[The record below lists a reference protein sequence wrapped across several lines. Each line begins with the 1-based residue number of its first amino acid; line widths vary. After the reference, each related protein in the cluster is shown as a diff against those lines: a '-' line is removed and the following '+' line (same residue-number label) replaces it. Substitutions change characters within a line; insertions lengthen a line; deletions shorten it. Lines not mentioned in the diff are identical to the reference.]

1 MASASFLAITIENTP
16 RRRNSAAGSSL
27 PLRIRNRF
35 SRLREAFRAFQYR
48 VAQEKRIFGTD
59 GVRGVANVEPV
70 TAETALKLGRAAAHV
85 FTQLNPRTI
94 PEGTR
99 PKIVLGKDTR
109 LSGYML
115 ENALVAGITSLGVD
129 VLIIGPLPTPGV
141 AYITRSLRADAGIVL
156 SASHNSYEDNGIKF
170 FRHDGYK
177 LDDQIEERIERLV
190 FTGEVDSIR
199 PTAGKIGRA
208 ARIDDAL
215 GRYVEFAKAS
225 FPRKMSLEEL
235 RVAVDVANG
244 AAYKSTPC
252 ILRELGAEV
261 IVAHNEP
268 NGMNINADCGSTHPQ
283 EIQRLVREA
292 GAHVGITHDGDADRA
307 LLCDENGEI
316 VDGDEILAIAALDL
330 LRAGQLRENTLV
342 ATVMSNFGLDE
353 TLAAHKGKVV
363 RTKVGDR
370 YVLEE
375 MMARNLILG
384 GEQSGH
390 IIFRDFTTTGDGIIS
405 ALQVLRIMHAT
416 GQPLSKLKT
425 CLKKYPQAQRNL
437 RVKAKPPIDQLRE
450 VVKLRDE
457 VERELAGKG
466 RVLLRYSGTEPKIRL
481 LIEGRE
487 LDKIDKQANRIA
499 DAIQSAIGAN

>member
-1 MASASFLAITIENTP
+1 MPID
-16 RRRNSAAGSSL
+16 
-27 PLRIRNRF
+27 F
-35 SRLREAFRAFQYR
+35 SRLREAVRAFQYR

-156 SASHNSYEDNGIKF
+156 SASHNPYEDNGIKF

-261 IVAHNEP
+261 VVVHNEP
-268 NGMNINADCGSTHPQ
+268 NGMNINANCGSTHPQ
-283 EIQRLVREA
+283 EIQRLVRES

-375 MMARNLILG
+375 MMAQNLILG

-416 GQPLSKLKT
+416 GQPLSKLKS

-437 RVKAKPPIDQLRE
+437 KVKAKPPIDELRE

>member
-1 MASASFLAITIENTP
+1 MT
-16 RRRNSAAGSSL
+16 
-27 PLRIRNRF
+27 
-35 SRLREAFRAFQYR
+35 Q
-48 VAQEKRIFGTD
+48 QKKIFGTD

-70 TAETALKLGRAAAHV
+70 TAETALKLGRAAAFV
-85 FTQLNPRTI
+85 FAELNPRRT
-94 PEGTR
+94 PAAAR

-129 VLIIGPLPTPGV
+129 VLVIGPLPTPGV

-156 SASHNSYEDNGIKF
+156 SASHNAYQDNGIKF
-170 FRHDGYK
+170 FRHDGNK
-177 LDDQIEERIERLV
+177 LDDQVEEKIEQLV
-190 FTGEVDSIR
+190 FTGEIDSIR
-199 PTAGKIGRA
+199 PTANKIGRA
-208 ARIDDAL
+208 TRIDDAL

-225 FPRKMSLEEL
+225 FPRGMSLEEM

-252 ILRELGAEV
+252 VLRELGADV
-261 IVAHNEP
+261 VVAHNQP
-268 NGMNINADCGSTHPQ
+268 NGMNINDGCGSTHPE
-283 EIQRLVREA
+283 EIQRIVEVS
-292 GAHVGITHDGDADRA
+292 GADVGITHDGDADRV

-316 VDGDEILAIAALDL
+316 VDGDEILAIASLDFL
-330 LRAGQLRENTLV
+330 GAGRLEQNTVV

-353 TLAAHKGKVV
+353 TLAAKGGKVI

-370 YVLEE
+370 YVIEE
-375 MMARNLILG
+375 MVQRKLNLG

-405 ALQVLRIMHAT
+405 ALQILRIMHQI
-416 GQPLSKLKT
+416 GQPLGKLKA

-437 RVKAKPPIDQLRE
+437 
-450 VVKLRDE
+450 VVKEKPALS
-457 VERELAGKG
+457 ELSTVMKLVNEAEKELSGKG

-487 LDKIDKQANRIA
+487 FDQIDRQANRIA
-499 DAIQSAIGAN
+499 DAIQSAIGVN

>member
-1 MASASFLAITIENTP
+1 MTQA
-16 RRRNSAAGSSL
+16 
-27 PLRIRNRF
+27 
-35 SRLREAFRAFQYR
+35 
-48 VAQEKRIFGTD
+48 KKIFGTD

-94 PEGTR
+94 PEGAR

-141 AYITRSLRADAGIVL
+141 AYITRALRADAGIVL

-177 LDDQIEERIERLV
+177 LDDQVEQRIEQLV
-190 FTGEVDSIR
+190 FAGEVDSIR

-208 ARIDDAL
+208 ARIDDAV

-225 FPRKMSLEEL
+225 FSRGMSLEEM

-252 ILRELGAEV
+252 VLRELGAEV
-261 IVAHNEP
+261 IIAHNEP
-268 NGMNINADCGSTHPQ
+268 NGMNINAQCGSTHPR
-283 EIQRLVREA
+283 EIQRLVKES
-292 GAHVGITHDGDADRA
+292 GADIGITHDGDGDRV

-316 VDGDEILAIAALDL
+316 VDGDEILAIASIDL
-330 LRAGQLRENTLV
+330 LRAGRLEQNTLV

-353 TLAAHKGKVV
+353 TLAAHGGKVV

-370 YVLEE
+370 YVIEE
-375 MMARNLILG
+375 MISRKLNLG

-405 ALQVLRIMHAT
+405 ALQILRIMHKT
-416 GQPLSKLKT
+416 GEPLSKLKT

-437 RVKAKPPIDQLRE
+437 VVKAKPPIEELRE

-457 VERELAGKG
+457 IERELGGQG
-466 RVLLRYSGTEPKIRL
+466 RVLLRYSGTEPQIRL

>member
-1 MASASFLAITIENTP
+1 MTQA
-16 RRRNSAAGSSL
+16 
-27 PLRIRNRF
+27 
-35 SRLREAFRAFQYR
+35 
-48 VAQEKRIFGTD
+48 KRIFGTD

-94 PEGTR
+94 PEGAR

-177 LDDQIEERIERLV
+177 LDDRIEEKIEQLV
-190 FTGEVDSIR
+190 FSGEVDSIR

-215 GRYVEFAKAS
+215 GRYVEFAKRS
-225 FPRKMSLEEL
+225 FPRDMSLEQI
-235 RVAVDVANG
+235 RIAVDVANG

-268 NGMNINADCGSTHPQ
+268 NGMNINAQCGSMHPR
-283 EIQRLVREA
+283 EIQRIVKES
-292 GAHVGITHDGDADRA
+292 GAHVGITHDGDADRV
-307 LLCDENGEI
+307 LLCDEKGEI
-316 VDGDEILAIAALDL
+316 VDGDEILAIAAVDL
-330 LRAGQLRENTLV
+330 LRAGQLRDNTLA

-353 TLAAHKGKVV
+353 TLAAHGGKIV

-370 YVLEE
+370 YVIEE
-375 MMARNLILG
+375 MIARNFNLG

-405 ALQVLRIMHAT
+405 ALQILRIMHAT
-416 GQPLSKLKT
+416 GEPLSKLKT
-425 CLKKYPQAQRNL
+425 SLKKYPQAQRNL
-437 RVKAKPPIDQLRE
+437 KVKSKPPIEELAE

-457 VERELAGKG
+457 AERELAGKG

>member
-1 MASASFLAITIENTP
+1 VQA
-16 RRRNSAAGSSL
+16 
-27 PLRIRNRF
+27 
-35 SRLREAFRAFQYR
+35 
-48 VAQEKRIFGTD
+48 KKIFGTD

-94 PEGTR
+94 PEGAR

-156 SASHNSYEDNGIKF
+156 SASHNPYEDNGIKF

-177 LDDQIEERIERLV
+177 LDDQIEEKIEQLV
-190 FTGEVDSIR
+190 FTGEIDSVR

-208 ARIDDAL
+208 ARIDDAV
-215 GRYVEFAKAS
+215 GRYVEFAKRS
-225 FPRKMSLEEL
+225 FPRGMSLEEM
-235 RVAVDVANG
+235 RIAVDVANG
-244 AAYKSTPC
+244 ASYKSTPC

-261 IVAHNEP
+261 IVAHNDP
-268 NGMNINADCGSTHPQ
+268 NGTNINAQCGSTHPE
-283 EIQRLVREA
+283 EIQRIVKESRANIGL
-292 GAHVGITHDGDADRA
+292 THDGDADRV

-316 VDGDEILAIAALDL
+316 VDGDEILAMASVDL
-330 LRAGQLRENTLV
+330 LNAGKLEQNTLV

-353 TLAAHKGKVV
+353 ALAGAGGRVI

-370 YVLEE
+370 YVIEE
-375 MMARNLILG
+375 MVQRKLNLG

-405 ALQVLRIMHAT
+405 ALQILRIMHQT
-416 GQPLSKLKT
+416 GQPLSKLKK

-437 RVKAKPPIDQLRE
+437 NVKAKPPIEELRE

-457 VERELAGKG
+457 VERELDGKG
-466 RVLLRYSGTEPKIRL
+466 RILLRYSGTEPKIRL

-487 LDKIDKQANRIA
+487 LDQIDKQANRIA
-499 DAIQSAIGAN
+499 DAIQSAIGVN

>member
-1 MASASFLAITIENTP
+1 M
-16 RRRNSAAGSSL
+16 G
-27 PLRIRNRF
+27 
-35 SRLREAFRAFQYR
+35 FRAFNCR
-48 VAQEKRIFGTD
+48 VAQEKKIFGTD

-94 PEGTR
+94 PEGAR
-99 PKIVLGKDTR
+99 PKIVVGKDTR

-115 ENALVAGITSLGVD
+115 ENGLVAGITSLGVD
-129 VLIIGPLPTPGV
+129 VLVIGPLPTPGV

-156 SASHNSYEDNGIKF
+156 SASHNAYQDNGIKF

-177 LDDQIEERIERLV
+177 LDDQIEEQIEQLV
-190 FTGEVDSIR
+190 FTGEIDSIR
-199 PTAGKIGRA
+199 PIANRIGRA
-208 ARIDDAL
+208 TRIDDAL

-225 FPRKMSLEEL
+225 FPKGMSLEQM

-252 ILRELGAEV
+252 ILRELGADV
-261 IVAHNEP
+261 AVAHNDP
-268 NGMNINADCGSTHPQ
+268 NGMNINDGCGSMHPE
-283 EIQRLVREA
+283 EIQRLVQMN
-292 GAHVGITHDGDADRA
+292 GADVGIAHDGDADRV
-307 LLCDENGEI
+307 LLCDEDGEI

-330 LRAGQLRENTLV
+330 LDGGRLEQNTVV

-353 TLAAHKGKVV
+353 TLAARGGKVV

-370 YVLEE
+370 HVLEE
-375 MMARNLILG
+375 MVRQKLNLG

-390 IIFRDFTTTGDGIIS
+390 VIFRDFTTTGDGVIT
-405 ALQVLRIMHAT
+405 ALQILRIMHKT
-416 GQPLSKLKT
+416 GQPLSKLKA
-425 CLKKYPQAQRNL
+425 CLQKYPQAQRNVA
-437 RVKAKPPIDQLRE
+437 VKEKRPLDELSA
-450 VVKLRDE
+450 VMKLVSQAE
-457 VERELAGKG
+457 KELSGKG

-487 LDKIDKQANRIA
+487 LDIIDKQADRIA
-499 DAIQSAIGAN
+499 DAIQREIGA

>member
-1 MASASFLAITIENTP
+1 VT
-16 RRRNSAAGSSL
+16 
-27 PLRIRNRF
+27 
-35 SRLREAFRAFQYR
+35 EA
-48 VAQEKRIFGTD
+48 KKIFGTD

-94 PEGTR
+94 PEGAR

-141 AYITRSLRADAGIVL
+141 AYITRALRADAGIVL

-177 LDDQIEERIERLV
+177 LDDQVEQRIEQLV
-190 FTGEVDSIR
+190 FAGEVDSIR

-225 FPRKMSLEEL
+225 FSRGMSLEEM

-252 ILRELGAEV
+252 VLRELGADV
-261 IVAHNEP
+261 IIAHNEP
-268 NGMNINADCGSTHPQ
+268 NGMNINAQCGSTHPQ
-283 EIQRLVREA
+283 EIQRLVKES
-292 GAHVGITHDGDADRA
+292 GADVGITHDGDADRV

-316 VDGDEILAIAALDL
+316 VDGDEILAIASVDL
-330 LRAGQLRENTLV
+330 LQAGRLEQNTLV

-353 TLAAHKGKVV
+353 TLAAHGGKVV

-370 YVLEE
+370 YVIEE
-375 MMARNLILG
+375 MVARKLNLG

-405 ALQVLRIMHAT
+405 ALQILRIMHKT
-416 GQPLSKLKT
+416 GQPLSQLKT

-437 RVKAKPPIDQLRE
+437 VVKAKPPIEELRE

-457 VERELAGKG
+457 VERELAGQG
-466 RVLLRYSGTEPKIRL
+466 RILLRYSGTEPQIRL

-487 LDKIDKQANRIA
+487 FDKIDKQANRIA
-499 DAIQSAIGAN
+499 DAIQNAIGAN

>member
-1 MASASFLAITIENTP
+1 VSD
-16 RRRNSAAGSSL
+16 
-27 PLRIRNRF
+27 
-35 SRLREAFRAFQYR
+35 
-48 VAQEKRIFGTD
+48 VAQAKKIFGTD

-70 TAETALKLGRAAAHV
+70 TAETALKLGRAAAHI
-85 FTQLNPRTI
+85 FTKLNPRAH
-94 PEGTR
+94 PSGAR

-129 VLIIGPLPTPGV
+129 VLLIGPLPTPGV

-156 SASHNSYEDNGIKF
+156 SASHNPYEDNGIKF

-177 LDDQIEERIERLV
+177 LDDQIEQQIEDLV
-190 FTGEVDSIR
+190 FSGEIDSIR

-208 ARIDDAL
+208 RRIDDAL

-225 FPRKMSLEEL
+225 FPRGMSLEKL

-252 ILRELGAEV
+252 ILRELGADITV
-261 IVAHNEP
+261 VHDEP
-268 NGMNINADCGSTHPQ
+268 NGTNINAQCGSTFPE
-283 EIQRLVREA
+283 EIQRVVKES
-292 GAHVGITHDGDADRA
+292 GAQLGITHDGDADRV
-307 LLCDENGEI
+307 LLCDENGEL
-316 VDGDEILAIAALDL
+316 VDGDEILAVAAVDL
-330 LRAGQLRENTLV
+330 LQAGRLAEKTLV

-353 TLAAHKGKVV
+353 ALGALGGKVV

-370 YVLEE
+370 YVIEE
-375 MMARNLILG
+375 MVGRNLNLG

-390 IIFRDFTTTGDGIIS
+390 LIFRDFTTTGDGIIS
-405 ALQVLRIMHAT
+405 ALQVLRIMKAT
-416 GQPLSKLKT
+416 GKPLSELKR

-437 RVKAKPPIDQLRE
+437 KVKEKRPLEELPA
-450 VVKLRDE
+450 VMKLVGDAE
-457 VERELAGKG
+457 KELSGKG

-487 LDKIDKQANRIA
+487 PEQIDRQANQIA
-499 DAIQSAIGAN
+499 EAIQSAIGE

>member
-1 MASASFLAITIENTP
+1 VTE
-16 RRRNSAAGSSL
+16 R
-27 PLRIRNRF
+27 
-35 SRLREAFRAFQYR
+35 
-48 VAQEKRIFGTD
+48 KRIFGTD
-59 GVRGVANVEPV
+59 GVRGIANVEPV
-70 TAETALKLGRAAAHV
+70 TAETSLKLGRAAAHV
-85 FTQLNPRTI
+85 FTQLNPRKN

-141 AYITRSLRADAGIVL
+141 AYITRSLRADAGIIL
-156 SASHNSYEDNGIKF
+156 SASHNPYEDNGIKF

-177 LDDQIEERIERLV
+177 LDDQVEEQIEQLV
-190 FTGEVDSIR
+190 FTGEIDSIR

-225 FPRKMSLEEL
+225 FPRGMSLEGM

-252 ILRELGAEV
+252 VLRELGADV
-261 IVAHNEP
+261 AVAHNQP
-268 NGMNINADCGSTHPQ
+268 NGMNINDGCGSTHPD
-283 EIQRLVREA
+283 EIRRVVKLNRA
-292 GAHVGITHDGDADRA
+292 DVGITHDGDADRV
-307 LLCDENGEI
+307 LLCDEDGEI
-316 VDGDEILAIAALDL
+316 VDGDEILAIAAVDL
-330 LRAGQLRENTLV
+330 LRGGQLRDKTVV
-342 ATVMSNFGLDE
+342 ATVMSNLGLDE
-353 TLAAHKGKVV
+353 ALAAHGGKVV
-363 RTKVGDR
+363 RAKVGDR
-370 YVLEE
+370 YVIEE
-375 MMARNLILG
+375 MVQQKLNLG

-405 ALQVLRIMHAT
+405 ALQILRIMHQS
-416 GQPLSKLKT
+416 GQPLSKLKA
-425 CLKKYPQAQRNL
+425 CLNKYPQAQRNL
-437 RVKAKPPIDQLRE
+437 IVKEKPPLSELSI
-450 VVKLRDE
+450 VMKLVNE
-457 VERELAGKG
+457 AEKELSGKG

-487 LDKIDKQANRIA
+487 FDKIDRQANRIA
-499 DAIQSAIGAN
+499 DAIQSAIGA